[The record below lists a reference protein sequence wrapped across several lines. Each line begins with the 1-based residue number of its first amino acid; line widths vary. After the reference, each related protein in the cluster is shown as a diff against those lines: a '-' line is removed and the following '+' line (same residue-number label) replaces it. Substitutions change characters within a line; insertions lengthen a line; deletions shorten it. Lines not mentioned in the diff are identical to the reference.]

1 MEKIYKLAANFSH
14 ILRLCTIGALAILGI
29 LLTII
34 LFTETF
40 SLIPLMQAR
49 NTDHV
54 IFKILNRVI
63 VFFLFFSFMTMI
75 IAALKHHGRIAVDFL
90 LSLGIMALIRG
101 LIAAHGQPYEIL
113 TNSIAILL
121 LIIGMVVLKHF
132 MK

>member
-1 MEKIYKLAANFSH
+1 MLF
-14 ILRLCTIGALAILGI
+14 LRFWIV
-29 LLTII
+29 LLS
-34 LFTETF
+34 F
-40 SLIPLMQAR
+40 
-49 NTDHV
+49 
-54 IFKILNRVI
+54 
-63 VFFLFFSFMTMI
+63 FFSFMTMI

-121 LIIGMVVLKHF
+121 LIIGMVILKLF

>member
-1 MEKIYKLAANFSH
+1 MKKIYRLAANFSH
-14 ILRLCTIGALAILGI
+14 ILRLCTIGALAILGV
-29 LLTII
+29 LLTIL

-40 SLIPLMQAR
+40 SLIPLMLAG

-54 IFKILNRVI
+54 IFRILDRVI

-75 IAALKHHGRIAVDFL
+75 IAALKHHGHIAVDFL

-101 LIAAHGQPYEIL
+101 LIAAHGQPHEIL

-121 LIIGMVVLKHF
+121 LIIGMVILKHF

>member
-1 MEKIYKLAANFSH
+1 MKKIYKLAANFSH

-40 SLIPLMQAR
+40 SLIPLMQDG

-54 IFKILNRVI
+54 IFKILDRVI

-75 IAALKHHGRIAVDFL
+75 IAALKHHGRIAGR
-90 LSLGIMALIRG
+90 LSIKLRNYGFNPGTNCRPRSAL
-101 LIAAHGQPYEIL
+101 
-113 TNSIAILL
+113 
-121 LIIGMVVLKHF
+121 
-132 MK
+132 

>member
-1 MEKIYKLAANFSH
+1 MKKIYKLAANFSH

-40 SLIPLMQAR
+40 SLIPLMQDGIR
-49 NTDHV
+49 
-54 IFKILNRVI
+54 IMLFLRFWI
-63 VFFLFFSFMTMI
+63 VLLSFFFSFMTMI

>member
-1 MEKIYKLAANFSH
+1 MKKIYKLAANFSH

-40 SLIPLMQAR
+40 SLIPLMQAG

-54 IFKILNRVI
+54 IFKILDRVI
-63 VFFLFFSFMTMI
+63 VFFFSFMTMI

>member
-1 MEKIYKLAANFSH
+1 MKKIYKLAANFSH

-40 SLIPLMQAR
+40 SLISLMQAG

-54 IFKILNRVI
+54 IFKILDRVI

-75 IAALKHHGRIAVDFL
+75 IAALKHHGQITVDFL

>member
-1 MEKIYKLAANFSH
+1 MKKIYKLAANFSH
-14 ILRLCTIGALAILGI
+14 ILRLCTIGALSILGI
-29 LLTII
+29 LLTMY
-34 LFTETF
+34 ETF
-40 SLIPLMQAR
+40 SLIPLMQAG

-54 IFKILNRVI
+54 IFKILDRVI

>member
-1 MEKIYKLAANFSH
+1 MKKIYKLAANFSH

-40 SLIPLMQAR
+40 SLIPLMQDG

-54 IFKILNRVI
+54 IFKILDRVI
-63 VFFLFFSFMTMI
+63 VFFSFMTII
-75 IAALKHHGRIAVDFL
+75 IAALKHHGRIAIDFL
-90 LSLGIMALIRG
+90 SSLGIMALIRG

-121 LIIGMVVLKHF
+121 LIIGMVILKHF

>member
-1 MEKIYKLAANFSH
+1 MKKIYKLAANFSH

-40 SLIPLMQAR
+40 SLIPLMQAG

-54 IFKILNRVI
+54 IFKILDRVI
-63 VFFLFFSFMTMI
+63 VFFFSFMTMI

-90 LSLGIMALIRG
+90 SSLGIMALIRG
-101 LIAAHGQPYEIL
+101 LIAAHSQPYEIL

-121 LIIGMVVLKHF
+121 LIIGMVILKHF